1 MRQFHKPPE
10 AVPGKQLTPG
20 TVKVLRTHEGRCGD
34 IIMDVGTAAGTCI
47 NCPDT
52 PCVFF
57 NESEVTSPVL
67 TSLPYDRRREVCAF
81 DALSVDRAQAIPII
95 NANTC
100 IGCGLCIARCPANA
114 LYSNNG
120 VAVLNNAENAI
131 LKRQMPRAQK
141 AYDDAVKRLRG
152 GSWEGSIRKIDEET
166 IADVVEAIINAGLSN
181 AKQKLFVRNVLM
193 CLGAEAAISTVGD
206 TNLRI
211 DMWWEA
217 QGILWVT
224 EVDFDEVSLIESPRS
239 LLDDVAVCV
248 SRHKVPRKSIAAAI
262 ICKEFPNKRTD
273 FYHLIDDFEKVADLR
288 IRTISVAGLLVLL
301 WAHRSIED
309 IDILKNCNATEGNE
323 TIVAAFSKLVP
334 EQVLWNRYFMATK

>member
-10 AVPGKQLTPG
+10 AVPGKALVAG
-20 TVKVLRTHEGRCGD
+20 TVKAFRTHEGKCGEVV
-34 IIMDVGTAAGTCI
+34 MDVGTAPGTCI

-52 PCVFF
+52 PCVYF
-57 NESEVTSPVL
+57 NDAEITSPVL
-67 TSLPYDRRREVCAF
+67 TNFPYDRRREVCAF
-81 DALSVDRAQAIPII
+81 DALSVDTSQSIPII
-95 NANTC
+95 NTNAC

-131 LKRQMPRAQK
+131 LKRQMPRDQK
-141 AYDDAVKRLRG
+141 AYDDAVKRLRAG
-152 GSWEGSIRKIDEET
+152 IWEGSIRDIDEDT
-166 IADVVEAIINAGLSN
+166 ITEVVEAMIGAGLSN
-181 AKQKLFVRNVLM
+181 AKQKLFVRNLLI

-248 SRHKVPRKSIAAAI
+248 SRHKVPRKSIGAAI
-262 ICKEFPNKRTD
+262 ICKDFPNKRTD
-273 FYHLIDDFEKVADLR
+273 FYHLIDDFEKVVDLR

-301 WAHRSIED
+301 WSHRSIDD

-334 EQVLWNRYFMATK
+334 VQALWNRYFMATK